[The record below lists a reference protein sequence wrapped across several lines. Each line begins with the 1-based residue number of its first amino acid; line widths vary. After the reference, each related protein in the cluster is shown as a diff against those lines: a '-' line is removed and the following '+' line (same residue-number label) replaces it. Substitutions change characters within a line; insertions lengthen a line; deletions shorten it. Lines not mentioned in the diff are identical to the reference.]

1 MGDNDQY
8 SVRVY
13 NRFVIRKEGVAIPRE
28 GAAITRGRVVITWE
42 GL

>member
-1 MGDNDQY
+1 MGDNNQY

-13 NRFVIRKEGVAIPRE
+13 IRVVIRKEGVVIPRV
-28 GAAITRGRVVITWE
+28 GAAITRGRVVITWQ